1 MGHTRIDRIALYHP
15 PINGVLGYYTVEV
28 DQDGMR
34 EHGLDAGTHNGYVI
48 IQRSDWKADM
58 EYDDLNEMVTVH
70 GGLTYKGDHHL
81 GMLAECGVQLNE
93 PVVMFGFDTAHAWDT
108 AEKWDGKATL
118 RETFNLSEQL
128 CNLHNPYH
136 DIEYSTPIMETK

>member
-1 MGHTRIDRIALYHP
+1 MEIDR
-15 PINGVLGYYTVEV
+15 
-28 DQDGMR
+28 DGLR

-58 EYDDLNEMVTVH
+58 SYDDLGEMVTVH

-81 GMLAECGVQLNE
+81 DMLAENGVKFDE

-108 AEKWDGKATL
+108 AAKWDKEATL
-118 RETFNLSEQL
+118 LETQSLAEQL
-128 CNLHNPYH
+128 CKLHNPYH
-136 DIEYSTPIMETK
+136 NIEYSTLNTETE